1 MKINEIKDLLQAD
14 SIDPAILAEL
24 AKDDRKGVQKLL
36 VSYQRRQEKLAKQK
50 EEFLGRFSYE
60 KDFWA
65 KGQLVG
71 GVDEVGRGPLAGP
84 VVAAAVV
91 FPRGVPWPGV
101 YDSKQLKAADRERL
115 DREIRSVPG
124 VRIGIGEVPV
134 EEIDRIN
141 ILNATHR
148 AMREAVLAA
157 GEVDFILV
165 DGRPVKNLPCPSR
178 ALVKGDSR
186 SASIAAASIVAKV
199 YRDRLMDELDL
210 RWPGYGFKEH
220 KGYGTAAHLES
231 LRRLGPCPAHRKSF
245 RPVRE
250 IIDPP
255 PEQPELFA

>member
-1 MKINEIKDLLQAD
+1 
-14 SIDPAILAEL
+14 
-24 AKDDRKGVQKLL
+24 
-36 VSYQRRQEKLAKQK
+36 
-50 EEFLGRFSYE
+50 
-60 KDFWA
+60 
-65 KGQLVG
+65 
-71 GVDEVGRGPLAGP
+71 
-84 VVAAAVV
+84 
-91 FPRGVPWPGV
+91 
-101 YDSKQLKAADRERL
+101 
-115 DREIRSVPG
+115 
-124 VRIGIGEVPV
+124 
-134 EEIDRIN
+134 
-141 ILNATHR
+141 
-148 AMREAVLAA
+148 MREAVLAA

>member
-1 MKINEIKDLLQAD
+1 MSKHGSALLLETD
-14 SIDPAILAEL
+14 EL
-24 AKDDRKGVQKLL
+24 LRPECECW
-36 VSYQRRQEKLAKQK
+36 QEGFCFVA
-50 EEFLGRFSYE
+50 
-60 KDFWA
+60 
-65 KGQLVG
+65 

-84 VVAAAVV
+84 VVAASVV